1 MIEIDLGEQ
10 KARDAD
16 PKAIQHINF
25 TTNLDHAGEAFMY
38 FIY

>member
-1 MIEIDLGEQ
+1 MTEINLGEQ
-10 KARDAD
+10 EASDAH